1 MLFNKIAKTFCI
13 FTLGFSIFV
22 GLAASANEAT
32 TTASA
37 SASAS
42 ASLLAAPVDFTKSMS
57 SEIGMTI
64 SSLNRGSVF
73 TSLAVNREFGDW
85 FTGGLRA
92 LVPTEFNRE
101 TQTYV
106 FQAYGRF
113 PILNNENVIY
123 FEPQISQG
131 YLSSKTDASPFW
143 LVGAAYGYNRRFTGN
158 FTAGAN
164 VGVDFST
171 WRISESEEGTSS
183 GQRTLYSRIGL
194 TGGYYF

>member
-1 MLFNKIAKTFCI
+1 MEDSSMQMSRIARF
-13 FTLGFSIFV
+13 FAVVSI
-22 GLAASANEAT
+22 GLAVFAGTLAFANEGAST
-32 TTASA
+32 TSA
-37 SASAS
+37 SI
-42 ASLLAAPVDFTKSMS
+42 LATPVDFTKTMS
-57 SEIGMTI
+57 SEIGMTV

-73 TSLAVNREFGDW
+73 TSLSINREFGNW

-101 TQTYV
+101 AQTYI
-106 FQAYGRF
+106 FQAYGRL

-131 YLSSKTDASPFW
+131 YLSSNSDASSFW
-143 LVGAAYGYNRRFTGN
+143 LIGAAYGYNRRFSDN
-158 FTAGAN
+158 FTVGAN

-171 WRISESEEGTSS
+171 WRISEEGYGV
-183 GQRTLYSRIGL
+183 GQRSFYSRIGL